1 MYSKPATLLFKFN
14 GFDQPAHHKL
24 YPDEISDATTSFDGW
39 RGTSPLTD
47 DSGRLL
53 PDAEDGWGGAWGITL
68 EIDEDEFYSF
78 NDGRVVNSPQRHSHY
93 TLRVTKREAN
103 NSAFS
108 RSLGNKICSRA
119 RIIVRDTRSGSI
131 YGETTITSFI
141 GSFSDWKW
149 TSMKYGVDNVLVIWR
164 DDDLL
169 MPVLESDNA
178 LIIELEVTH
187 DHIEQ
192 EFNVPRN
199 TLAKAAL
206 KMLSSG
212 EDADVSFIIG
222 NTVIHAH
229 KLILKL
235 NAGLL
240 HTFVDKSD
248 TSSPVKERPH
258 LHLRRR

>member
-1 MYSKPATLLFKFN
+1 MYSKPSTLFFKFN

-24 YPDEISDATTSFDGW
+24 YPDEIRDAATSFDGW

-47 DSGRLL
+47 DRGRLL
-53 PDAEDGWGGAWGITL
+53 PDAEDGWGGAWGISL
-68 EIDEDEFYSF
+68 EIDQQEFYSR
-78 NDGRVVNSPQRHSHY
+78 NDRGVVNSPERHSHY
-93 TLRVTKREAN
+93 IFRVAKREAN

-119 RIIVRDTRSGSI
+119 RIIVRDTRSGGI
-131 YGETTITSFI
+131 YEENTITSFI
-141 GSFSDWKW
+141 GSFSDSLS
-149 TSMKYGVDNVLVIWR
+149 TSLKYGVDNALVIWR

-169 MPVLESDNA
+169 MPVLEDNA

-206 KMLSSG
+206 KMFASG
-212 EDADVSFIIG
+212 EDAGVSFIVG
-222 NTVIHAH
+222 DTVIHAH

-240 HTFVDKSD
+240 HTSMSQTGMALLD
-248 TSSPVKERPH
+248 SS
-258 LHLRRR
+258 